1 MVIHILHEVIALCLG
16 CREAGKSDDVG
27 EHTEHSP
34 CGAPSLF
41 VPANGAPL
49 SAFFFSMIF
58 GFPPQAGEKKECYC
72 TSSFLVVGPAGV
84 EMRRR

>member
-34 CGAPSLF
+34 CVAPSLF

-49 SAFFFSMIF
+49 SAETEMDDFH
-58 GFPPQAGEKKECYC
+58 G
-72 TSSFLVVGPAGV
+72 SFLFLGGNHSI
-84 EMRRR
+84 